1 MRARGFSLIELLI
14 VLAIIFIIISIA
26 SALLS
31 QARKAA
37 QESRAVANLRGLAS
51 AEYTYAARNNLQYTD
66 LATLTAQ
73 GYTAYNL
80 PGSIGGYDYSENV
93 AVPGIPAGMSTTPPS
108 GFGFGAKPSSPRQG
122 DYDFAVA
129 TDGVLRYWQ
138 TAPPGLSPGDPVE
151 K

>member
-14 VLAIIFIIISIA
+14 IMAIIFIIMSIA
-26 SALLS
+26 SSMLS

-37 QESRAVANLRGLAS
+37 QESKAVANLRGLAS
-51 AEYTYAARNNLQYTD
+51 AEYIYYTRNNLQYTD
-66 LATLTAQ
+66 LATLRAQ

-80 PGSIGGYDYSENV
+80 PGSIDGYDYTENV
-93 AVPGIPAGMSTTPPS
+93 AVPGIPAGMSTTPPN
-108 GFGFGAKPSSPRQG
+108 GFGFGAKPSSRRQG

-138 TAPPGLSPGDPVE
+138 TAPPGFSPGDPLE
-151 K
+151 R